1 MSVRQTAADPR
12 RDQRGDQAL
21 PAVVPSGFQEP
32 IREALPAAVSRLVA
46 AAAPRRVILFGS
58 YAWGT
63 ATPASDVDLL
73 VVLDEA
79 LPFAERYRLVG
90 GALVPRAFPLDLIV
104 LSQAELDQQVRA
116 GSHFYRDILARGRTL
131 YERPT

>member
-1 MSVRQTAADPR
+1 MSLRHTAAAPAP
-12 RDQRGDQAL
+12 DQQTDRAL
-21 PAVVPSGFQEP
+21 PAVVPSGFREP
-32 IREALPAAVSRLVA
+32 VREALPVAVGRLVA
-46 AAAPRRVILFGS
+46 TARPRRIILFGS

-79 LPFAERYRLVG
+79 LPFAERYRLIG
-90 GALVPRAFPLDLIV
+90 GALVPRPFPLDLIV
-104 LSQAELDQQVRA
+104 VSQAELDQQVGA
-116 GSHFYRDILARGRTL
+116 GSHFYREILARGRIL